1 MSDNT
6 VKHLVS
12 FLATICCLLAYIAGY
27 FSGPENWWWT
37 GFSVIIVYGLIY
49 RLID

>member
-6 VKHLVS
+6 VKHMVA
-12 FLATICCLLAYIAGY
+12 FLATICCLLAYVAGY
-27 FSGPENWWWT
+27 FSGLSGWWWT
-37 GFSVIIVYGLIY
+37 GVTVIIVYGLIY

>member
-6 VKHLVS
+6 VKHLVA
-12 FLATICCLLAYIAGY
+12 FLATVSCLLAYLAGY
-27 FSGPENWWWT
+27 FSGLAGWWWT
-37 GFSVIIVYGLIY
+37 AVTVIIVYGLIY